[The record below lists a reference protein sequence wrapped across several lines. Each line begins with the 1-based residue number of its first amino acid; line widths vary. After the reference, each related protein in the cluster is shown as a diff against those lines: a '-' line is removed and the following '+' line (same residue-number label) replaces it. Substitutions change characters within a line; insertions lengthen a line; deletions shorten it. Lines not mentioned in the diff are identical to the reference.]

1 MKFALCVMT
10 ALALAAA
17 TSFAQSYPSKPV
29 RLIVP
34 FAQGWRTGS
43 RRGGWCWG
51 GDGARPPG
59 LWHCNLLRSAIAL
72 VAAALFSAGASFA
85 QQYPSKPV
93 RLIVP
98 FAPGG
103 PADIQARLIGPKL
116 TEAWGQTVV
125 VENRAG
131 GNTIIATELTARADP
146 DGHVVQVVS
155 AGFAINTSLYAKLP
169 YDSVRDF
176 APVSQ
181 LTSGPAI
188 VVVHPSLPARSVKEL
203 TQLARSRPGQLTY
216 ASAGLPSQ
224 LAVEL
229 YKVITGTNLV
239 HIPYKGQA
247 PAMVDLIA
255 GHVQVSFPTMLGT
268 LGHVKSG
275 RLRALATTGA
285 KRSLA
290 APELP
295 TMAEAGVTGYE
306 AANWFGTM
314 VPAKTPPAVVAKL
327 SQDIARV
334 LRLPDVRE
342 RLLSQGIEPVSST
355 PEEFS
360 AYIRSEMT
368 KWAKV
373 VKASGAKA
381 E

>member
-1 MKFALCVMT
+1 MKHISRRILRRIAIALVT
-10 ALALAAA
+10 L
-17 TSFAQSYPSKPV
+17 TSFAAVASFAQPYPSKP
-29 RLIVP
+29 I
-34 FAQGWRTGS
+34 
-43 RRGGWCWG
+43 
-51 GDGARPPG
+51 
-59 LWHCNLLRSAIAL
+59 
-72 VAAALFSAGASFA
+72 
-85 QQYPSKPV
+85 

-116 TEAWGQTVV
+116 TEAWGQPVV

-131 GNTIIATELTARADP
+131 GNTLIATELTARSDP
-146 DGHVVQVVS
+146 DGHVVQVIS
-155 AGFAINTSLYAKLP
+155 AGFAINVSLYSRLP

-176 APVSQ
+176 APVTQ

-188 VVVHPSLPARSVKEL
+188 VVVHPSLPARSIKEL
-203 TQLARSRPGQLTY
+203 IQLARSRPGQLTY

-229 YKVITGTNLV
+229 FKVMTGTDLV
-239 HIPYKGQA
+239 HVPYKGAA
-247 PAMVDLIA
+247 PAMIDLIA
-255 GHVQVSFPTMLGT
+255 GHVQVSFPTIIGALS
-268 LGHVKSG
+268 HVRSG

-285 KRSLA
+285 KRTPA
-290 APELP
+290 APDLP
-295 TMAEAGVTGYE
+295 TMIEAGVPGYV
-306 AANWFGTM
+306 AANWFGTA
-314 VPAKTPPAVVAKL
+314 VPAKTPPAIVSKL
-327 SQDIARV
+327 RQEIARA
-334 LRLPDVRE
+334 LRLPDVSE
-342 RLLSQGIEPVSST
+342 RLLSQGMEPTSST

>member
-1 MKFALCVMT
+1 MTRVLCTMI
-10 ALALAAA
+10 ALALGPAAGVTFSQA
-17 TSFAQSYPSKPV
+17 YPTKPI
-29 RLIVP
+29 RLV
-34 FAQGWRTGS
+34 
-43 RRGGWCWG
+43 
-51 GDGARPPG
+51 
-59 LWHCNLLRSAIAL
+59 
-72 VAAALFSAGASFA
+72 
-85 QQYPSKPV
+85 
-93 RLIVP
+93 VP

-116 TEAWGQTVV
+116 TEAWGQPVL
-125 VENRAG
+125 VENRPG

-146 DGHVVQVVS
+146 DGHLVQVIS
-155 AGFAINTSLYAKLP
+155 AGFAINVSLYARLP
-169 YDSVRDF
+169 YDSARDF
-176 APVSQ
+176 TPVTQ

-203 TQLARSRPGQLTY
+203 IQLARSRPGQLTY

-229 YKVITGTNLV
+229 FKVMTGTDMV
-239 HIPYKGQA
+239 HVPYKGAA

-255 GHVQVSFPTMLGT
+255 GHVQVSFPTIIGGLS
-268 LGHVKSG
+268 HARSG

-285 KRSLA
+285 KRSPA
-290 APELP
+290 TPDLP
-295 TMAEAGVTGYE
+295 TMIEAGLPGYV
-306 AANWFGTM
+306 AANWFGTA
-314 VPAKTPPAVVAKL
+314 VPARTPPAVVSKL
-327 SQDIARV
+327 SQEIARV
-334 LRLPDVRE
+334 MRLPDIGE
-342 RLLSQGIEPVSST
+342 RLLSQGMEPTTSA

>member
-1 MKFALCVMT
+1 MV
-10 ALALAAA
+10 LALLTAITAGSA
-17 TSFAQSYPSKPV
+17 TAQIYPSKP
-29 RLIVP
+29 I
-34 FAQGWRTGS
+34 
-43 RRGGWCWG
+43 
-51 GDGARPPG
+51 
-59 LWHCNLLRSAIAL
+59 
-72 VAAALFSAGASFA
+72 
-85 QQYPSKPV
+85 

-116 TEAWGQTVV
+116 TEAWGQPVV

-131 GNTIIATELTARADP
+131 GNTLIATELTARSDP
-146 DGHVVQVVS
+146 DGHVVQVIS
-155 AGFAINTSLYAKLP
+155 AGFAINVSLYSRLP

-176 APVSQ
+176 APVTQ

-188 VVVHPSLPARSVKEL
+188 VVVHPSLPARSIKEL
-203 TQLARSRPGQLTY
+203 IQLARSRPGQLTY

-229 YKVITGTNLV
+229 FKVMTGTDLV
-239 HIPYKGQA
+239 HVPYKGAA
-247 PAMVDLIA
+247 PAMIDLIA
-255 GHVQVSFPTMLGT
+255 GHVQVSFPTIIGALS
-268 LGHVKSG
+268 HVRSG

-285 KRSLA
+285 KRTPA
-290 APELP
+290 APDLP
-295 TMAEAGVTGYE
+295 TMIEAGVPGYV
-306 AANWFGTM
+306 AANWFGTA
-314 VPAKTPPAVVAKL
+314 VPAKTPPAIVSKL
-327 SQDIARV
+327 RQEIARA
-334 LRLPDVRE
+334 LRLPDVSE
-342 RLLSQGIEPVSST
+342 RLLSQGMEPTSST

>member
-1 MKFALCVMT
+1 MAIFQVLSALLFLAVACSVT
-10 ALALAAA
+10 AQA
-17 TSFAQSYPSKPV
+17 YPV
-29 RLIVP
+29 
-34 FAQGWRTGS
+34 
-43 RRGGWCWG
+43 
-51 GDGARPPG
+51 
-59 LWHCNLLRSAIAL
+59 
-72 VAAALFSAGASFA
+72 
-85 QQYPSKPV
+85 KPV

-116 TEAWGQTVV
+116 TEAWGQPVV

-146 DGHVVQVVS
+146 DGHIVQVIS
-155 AGFAINTSLYAKLP
+155 AGFSINVSLYAKLP

-176 APVSQ
+176 APVTQ

-203 TQLARSRPGQLTY
+203 IQLARSRPGQLTY

-229 YKVITGTNLV
+229 FKVMTGTDLV
-239 HIPYKGQA
+239 HVPYKGAA
-247 PAMVDLIA
+247 PAMIDLIA
-255 GHVQVSFPTMLGT
+255 GHVQVSFPTIIGALS
-268 LGHVKSG
+268 HVRSG

-285 KRSLA
+285 KRAPA
-290 APELP
+290 APDLP
-295 TMAEAGVTGYE
+295 TMMEAGVPGYE
-306 AANWFGTM
+306 AANWFGTA
-314 VPAKTPPAVVAKL
+314 VPAKTPPAIVAKL
-327 SQDIARV
+327 SQEIARA
-334 LRLPDVRE
+334 LRFPDVRE
-342 RLLSQGIEPVSST
+342 RLLSQGMEPTSST

-373 VKASGAKA
+373 VKASGAKP

>member
-1 MKFALCVMT
+1 MKRVLQRITV
-10 ALALAAA
+10 ALAAMA
-17 TSFAQSYPSKPV
+17 S
-29 RLIVP
+29 L
-34 FAQGWRTGS
+34 
-43 RRGGWCWG
+43 
-51 GDGARPPG
+51 
-59 LWHCNLLRSAIAL
+59 
-72 VAAALFSAGASFA
+72 SAGTSFA
-85 QQYPSKPV
+85 QQYPAKPI

-116 TEAWGQTVV
+116 TQAWGQPVI
-125 VENRAG
+125 VENRPG

-146 DGHVVQVVS
+146 DGHLVQIIS
-155 AGFAINTSLYAKLP
+155 AGFAINVSLYAKLP

-176 APVSQ
+176 TPVTQ

-203 TQLARSRPGQLTY
+203 VALARARPGQLTY
-216 ASAGLPSQ
+216 GSAGLPSQ

-229 YKVITGTNLV
+229 FKVITGTDMV
-239 HIPYKGQA
+239 HVPYKGAA

-255 GHVQVSFPTMLGT
+255 GHVQVSFPTISGGLP
-268 LGHVKSG
+268 HAQAG

-290 APELP
+290 TPDLP
-295 TMAEAGVTGYE
+295 TMIEAGVPGYV
-306 AANWFGTM
+306 AVNWFGTV
-314 VPAKTPPAVVAKL
+314 VPAKTPAAVVARL
-327 SQDIARV
+327 SQEIARV
-334 LRLPDVRE
+334 LRLPEVGE
-342 RLLSQGIEPVSST
+342 RLLAQGMEPMSNA
-355 PEEFS
+355 PEEFA
-360 AYIRSEMT
+360 AYIKSEMT

>member
-1 MKFALCVMT
+1 VAGGAT
-10 ALALAAA
+10 A
-17 TSFAQSYPSKPV
+17 QV
-29 RLIVP
+29 
-34 FAQGWRTGS
+34 
-43 RRGGWCWG
+43 
-51 GDGARPPG
+51 
-59 LWHCNLLRSAIAL
+59 
-72 VAAALFSAGASFA
+72 
-85 QQYPSKPV
+85 YPSKPV

-116 TEAWGQTVV
+116 TEAWGHPVV

-131 GNTIIATELTARADP
+131 GNTIIATELTARSDP
-146 DGHVVQVVS
+146 DGHIVQIVS
-155 AGFAINTSLYAKLP
+155 AGFAINVSLYSKLP
-169 YDSVRDF
+169 YDSLRDF
-176 APVSQ
+176 APVTQ

-203 TQLARSRPGQLTY
+203 IQLARSRPGQLTY

-229 YKVITGTNLV
+229 FKVMTGTDLV
-239 HIPYKGQA
+239 HVPYKGAA
-247 PAMVDLIA
+247 PAMIDLIA
-255 GHVQVSFPTMLGT
+255 GHVQVSFPTIIGAFS
-268 LGHVKSG
+268 HVRSG

-285 KRSLA
+285 KRSPA
-290 APELP
+290 TPDLP
-295 TMAEAGVTGYE
+295 TMMEAGVPGYE
-306 AANWFGTM
+306 AANWFGTA
-314 VPAKTPPAVVAKL
+314 VPAKTLPAVVAKL
-327 SQDIARV
+327 SQEIARV

-342 RLLSQGIEPVSST
+342 RLLSQGMEPTSST